1 MKRLEGLDSFKAIA
15 CLMVIII
22 HVTATPV
29 TVLKAGTGAGV
40 FADVV
45 VGVLTVL
52 NRFAKPSVPM
62 FIFAS
67 GLALQY
73 RYGAVYEDSG
83 APGLS
88 ADVNTA
94 GRTSDAVSCGIYGSA
109 EEINGGRGK
118 FRYAEFLRR
127 RAVKILV
134 PYVIWCAV
142 YYAWFI
148 YFGIYEFDILFFAEN
163 LISGK
168 MMYHLYFVIAIVQYY
183 LLFGV
188 LRSLTERCPAQF
200 VLPAAL
206 AVNLA
211 EVCLIPD
218 LYYGRCF
225 VTYITVFLLGTYTGK
240 HIDTVNRV
248 IVSGRSLAVLGVL
261 SLVMGTVYTLQFTRS
276 MAWERGIFDDDKI
289 VFTVFSIAAAL
300 FIYGLCV
307 LLAGKANNA
316 DASKTGNADGRIASS
331 VNDRIVKSVN
341 DGTVSNTGKGKYR
354 KLLKKVELALGQIGK
369 GSFYI
374 FLAHPLFMLIA
385 GEICRQAGITG
396 VLKETALSLLL
407 IFVLCIP
414 LSIAY
419 ANLKGGRHRNRV

>member
-15 CLMVIII
+15 CLMVTII

-29 TVLKAGTGAGV
+29 TVLKAGSGAGV
-40 FADVV
+40 FADVI
-45 VGVLTVL
+45 VGLLTVL

-83 APGLS
+83 APGSS

-109 EEINGGRGK
+109 AEINGGRGK

-148 YFGIYEFDILFFAEN
+148 YFGIYEFDTLFFAEN

-248 IVSGRSLAVLGVL
+248 IVSGRSLAALGVL
-261 SLVMGTVYTLQFTRS
+261 SLLTGTVYTLQFTRS

-307 LLAGKANNA
+307 LLAGKANGSDEDKANG
-316 DASKTGNADGRIASS
+316 T
-331 VNDRIVKSVN
+331 NDV
-341 DGTVSNTGKGKYR
+341 TVSSTR
-354 KLLKKVELALGQIGK
+354 KWKCRKFLKKIEWALGQIGK

-385 GEICRQAGITG
+385 GEICRQVGITG

>member
-1 MKRLEGLDSFKAIA
+1 MKRLKGLDSFKAIA

-40 FADVV
+40 FADVI
-45 VGVLTVL
+45 VGMLTVL

-109 EEINGGRGK
+109 AEINGGRGK

-148 YFGIYEFDILFFAEN
+148 YFGIYEFDTLFFAEN

-188 LRSLTERCPAQF
+188 LRYLTERCPAQF
-200 VLPAAL
+200 VLPAVL

-261 SLVMGTVYTLQFTRS
+261 SLVTGTVYTLQFTRS
-276 MAWERGIFDDDKI
+276 MTWERGIFDDDKI

-307 LLAGKANNA
+307 LLAGKANGSDEDKANG
-316 DASKTGNADGRIASS
+316 T
-331 VNDRIVKSVN
+331 NDV
-341 DGTVSNTGKGKYR
+341 TVSSTR
-354 KLLKKVELALGQIGK
+354 KWKCRKFLKKIEWALGQVGK

>member
-22 HVTATPV
+22 HVTAAPV
-29 TVLKAGTGAGV
+29 TVLEARSGAGA
-40 FADVV
+40 FADVI
-45 VGVLTVL
+45 VGLLTVL

-88 ADVNTA
+88 ADANTA

-109 EEINGGRGK
+109 AEINGGRGK

-148 YFGIYEFDILFFAEN
+148 YFGIYEFDTLFFAEN

-206 AVNLA
+206 AVNLT

-276 MAWERGIFDDDKI
+276 MVWERGIFDDDKI

-307 LLAGKANNA
+307 LLAGKANGSDEDKANG
-316 DASKTGNADGRIASS
+316 T
-331 VNDRIVKSVN
+331 NDV
-341 DGTVSNTGKGKYR
+341 TVSSTGKGKCR
-354 KLLKKVELALGQIGK
+354 KFLKKIEWALGQVGK

>member
-1 MKRLEGLDSFKAIA
+1 MKRLKGLDSFKAIA

-40 FADVV
+40 FADVI

-109 EEINGGRGK
+109 AEINGGRGK
-118 FRYAEFLRR
+118 FRYAGFLRR

-148 YFGIYEFDILFFAEN
+148 YFGIYEFDTLFFAEN

-206 AVNLA
+206 AVNLT

-276 MAWERGIFDDDKI
+276 MVWERGIFDDDKI

-307 LLAGKANNA
+307 LLAGKA
-316 DASKTGNADGRIASS
+316 
-331 VNDRIVKSVN
+331 
-341 DGTVSNTGKGKYR
+341 KYR
-354 KLLKKVELALGQIGK
+354 KFLKKAEWALGQIGK

-385 GEICRQAGITG
+385 GEICRQVGITG

-419 ANLKGGRHRNRV
+419 ANLKGKLHRNRV

>member
-40 FADVV
+40 FADVIV
-45 VGVLTVL
+45 WVLTVL

-73 RYGAVYEDSG
+73 RYGEVYGGSD

-168 MMYHLYFVIAIVQYY
+168 MMYHLYFVVAIVQYY

-225 VTYITVFLLGTYTGK
+225 LTYITVFLLGTYTAK
-240 HIDTVNRV
+240 HIDTVNKV

-261 SLVMGTVYTLQFTRS
+261 SLVTGTVYTLQFTRS

-307 LLAGKANNA
+307 LLAGKANGSDEDKANG
-316 DASKTGNADGRIASS
+316 T
-331 VNDRIVKSVN
+331 NDV
-341 DGTVSNTGKGKYR
+341 TVSSTR
-354 KLLKKVELALGQIGK
+354 KWKCRKFLKKIELALGQIAK

-407 IFVLCIP
+407 IFALCIP

-419 ANLKGGRHRNRV
+419 ANLKGKWHRNRV

>member
-15 CLMVIII
+15 CLMVTII

-29 TVLKAGTGAGV
+29 TVLKAGSGVGV

-45 VGVLTVL
+45 VRALTVL

-83 APGLS
+83 APGSS
-88 ADVNTA
+88 ADANTA

-109 EEINGGRGK
+109 AEINGGRGK

-148 YFGIYEFDILFFAEN
+148 YFGIYEFDTLFFAEN

-248 IVSGRSLAVLGVL
+248 IVSGRSLAALGVL
-261 SLVMGTVYTLQFTRS
+261 SLLTGTVYTLQFTRS

-307 LLAGKANNA
+307 LLAGKA
-316 DASKTGNADGRIASS
+316 
-331 VNDRIVKSVN
+331 
-341 DGTVSNTGKGKYR
+341 KYR
-354 KLLKKVELALGQIGK
+354 KFLKKAEWALGQIGK

-385 GEICRQAGITG
+385 GEICWQAGITG

-407 IFVLCIP
+407 IFFLCIP